1 MDKVIDEIDLTVLPA
16 DARKEIM
23 DLYLFLKKKYSVSA
37 KKKDVKL
44 PDEFFK
50 PIIVKKYLKIN
61 REEIYQNV

>member
-1 MDKVIDEIDLTVLPA
+1 MDKVIDEIDLTVLPE

-50 PIIVKKYLKIN
+50 PILKL
-61 REEIYQNV
+61 